1 MFCLFCIHLKI
12 KEKNLKT
19 PKKGR
24 LLIAEPS
31 ILNDDSFN
39 RSIILITE
47 HSEKSSVGFILNR
60 PLKITIHDIIP
71 EIDCNFTIFQGG
83 PVEQD
88 NLYFV
93 HRVPHLIPNSLE
105 VGNDIYWGGNF
116 DSLKDLLLNRK
127 LKNEDIRFFLGY
139 SGWGSFQLKEELRN
153 NSWFVSENDF
163 ANIFT
168 VDNESL
174 WKNKLLQKGG
184 EYKIW
189 ANAPSD
195 IHLN

>member
-1 MFCLFCIHLKI
+1 MFDLK
-12 KEKNLKT
+12 
-19 PKKGR
+19 PHKGS

-39 RSIILITE
+39 RSIILLTE
-47 HSEKSSVGFILNR
+47 HNDQSSVGFILNR
-60 PLKITIHDIIP
+60 PLKFTLGDIIP
-71 EIDCNFTIFQGG
+71 EISCSFTIYQGG

-93 HRVPHLIPNSLE
+93 HKIPELIPDSIK
-105 VGNDIYWGGNF
+105 VSDDIYWGGNF
-116 DSLKDLLLNRK
+116 NSLKDLLAEKRI
-127 LKNEDIRFFLGY
+127 ESTDIRFFLGY
-139 SGWGSFQLKEELRN
+139 SGWGTHQLEDELMN
-153 NSWFVSENDF
+153 SSWFVSENDF
-163 ANIFT
+163 ENIFS
-168 VDNESL
+168 VDNETL
-174 WKNKLLQKGG
+174 WKNKLMQKGG

>member
-1 MFCLFCIHLKI
+1 MSALK
-12 KEKNLKT
+12 
-19 PKKGR
+19 PHKGR

-39 RSIILITE
+39 RSAILLTD

-60 PLKITIHDIIP
+60 PLQFTMKDIIP
-71 EIDCNFTIFQGG
+71 EIDCDFTIYQGG

-88 NLYFV
+88 NLYFI
-93 HRVPHLIPNSLE
+93 HKVPDLIPNSIE
-105 VGNDIYWGGNF
+105 VNNNIYWGGNF
-116 DSLKDLLLNRK
+116 ESLKSLLQNDSLQHN
-127 LKNEDIRFFLGY
+127 DIRFFLGY
-139 SGWGSFQLKEELRN
+139 SGWGERQLEEEIHN

-163 ANIFT
+163 TDIFSI
-168 VDNESL
+168 DNESL

-195 IHLN
+195 VHLN

>member
-1 MFCLFCIHLKI
+1 MPYLK
-12 KEKNLKT
+12 

-39 RSIILITE
+39 RSIILLTE
-47 HSEKSSVGFILNR
+47 HNLSNSIGFILNK
-60 PLKITIHDIIP
+60 PLNFTLNQLIP
-71 EIDCNFTIFQGG
+71 EIDCHFTIYQGG

-93 HRVPHLIPNSLE
+93 HQAPHLIPDSIE
-105 VGNDIYWGGNF
+105 VDKGIYWGCNF
-116 DSLKDLLLNRK
+116 NALKELLENK
-127 LKNEDIRFFLGY
+127 TLKNSDIRFFLGY
-139 SGWGSFQLKEELRN
+139 SGWETNQLDEELQSD
-153 NSWFVSENDF
+153 SWFVSDNDF
-163 ANIFT
+163 ENILS
-168 VDNESL
+168 VDNSSI

-184 EYKIW
+184 KYKIW

-195 IHLN
+195 IQLN

>member
-1 MFCLFCIHLKI
+1 LSELK
-12 KEKNLKT
+12 
-19 PKKGR
+19 PYKGS

-31 ILNDDSFN
+31 ILNDNSFN
-39 RSIILITE
+39 RSIILLTE
-47 HSEKSSVGFILNR
+47 HNEQSSVGFILNR
-60 PLKITIHDIIP
+60 PLKFTLKDIIP
-71 EIDCNFTIFQGG
+71 EIDCSFTVYQGG

-93 HRVPHLIPNSLE
+93 HNIPDLIPDSIR
-105 VGNDIYWGGNF
+105 VSDDIFWGGNF
-116 DSLKDLLLNRK
+116 NSLKSLLAENK
-127 LKNEDIRFFLGY
+127 IKNTEIRFFLGY
-139 SGWGSFQLKEELRN
+139 SGWGTHQLEDELLN

-163 ANIFT
+163 ENIFSA
-168 VDNESL
+168 DNESL
-174 WKNKLLQKGG
+174 WKNKLMQKGG

>member
-1 MFCLFCIHLKI
+1 MSELK
-12 KEKNLKT
+12 LH
-19 PKKGR
+19 KGN

-39 RSIILITE
+39 RSIILLTE
-47 HSEKSSVGFILNR
+47 HNSSSSVGFILNR
-60 PLKITIHDIIP
+60 PLKFTIKDIIP
-71 EIDCNFTIFQGG
+71 EIDCSFTVYQGG

-88 NLYFV
+88 NLYFI
-93 HRVPHLIPNSLE
+93 HKIPDLIPDSIKVSDN
-105 VGNDIYWGGNF
+105 IYWGGNF
-116 DSLKDLLLNRK
+116 ESLKSLLDGK
-127 LKNEDIRFFLGY
+127 EIQSSDIRFFLGY
-139 SGWGSFQLKEELRN
+139 TGWGTYQLEEELLN

-163 ANIFT
+163 ENILS

-174 WKNKLLQKGG
+174 WKNKLMQKGG

-195 IHLN
+195 INLN

>member
-1 MFCLFCIHLKI
+1 MSELQPH
-12 KEKNLKT
+12 
-19 PKKGR
+19 KGS

-39 RSIILITE
+39 RSIILLTE
-47 HSEKSSVGFILNR
+47 HNEKSSVGFILNR
-60 PLKITIHDIIP
+60 PLKFTLGDIIP
-71 EIDCNFTIFQGG
+71 EIDCSFVIYQGG

-93 HRVPHLIPNSLE
+93 HKIPELIPDSIE
-105 VGNDIYWGGNF
+105 VSKDIYWGGNF
-116 DSLKDLLLNRK
+116 NSLKDLLSENK
-127 LKNEDIRFFLGY
+127 VKSTDIRFFLGY
-139 SGWGSFQLKEELRN
+139 SGWGTHQLEDELHN

-163 ANIFT
+163 ENIFS
-168 VDNESL
+168 VDNETL
-174 WKNKLLQKGG
+174 WKNKLMQKGG

>member
-1 MFCLFCIHLKI
+1 MLK
-12 KEKNLKT
+12 

-39 RSIILITE
+39 RSIILLTE
-47 HSEKSSVGFILNR
+47 HNKSNSIGFILNK
-60 PLKITIHDIIP
+60 PLNFTVNDLIP
-71 EIDCNFTIFQGG
+71 EINCKFTVYQGG

-93 HRVPHLIPNSLE
+93 HKIPELIPDSIE
-105 VGNDIYWGGNF
+105 VDKGIYWGGNF
-116 DSLKDLLLNRK
+116 NSLKELLNNQE
-127 LKNEDIRFFLGY
+127 LKSNDIRFFLGY
-139 SGWGSFQLKEELRN
+139 SGWETNQLDNELKID
-153 NSWFVSENDF
+153 SWFISENDYP
-163 ANIFT
+163 NIFET
-168 VDNESL
+168 DNTTI

-189 ANAPSD
+189 ANAPND
-195 IHLN
+195 IQLN